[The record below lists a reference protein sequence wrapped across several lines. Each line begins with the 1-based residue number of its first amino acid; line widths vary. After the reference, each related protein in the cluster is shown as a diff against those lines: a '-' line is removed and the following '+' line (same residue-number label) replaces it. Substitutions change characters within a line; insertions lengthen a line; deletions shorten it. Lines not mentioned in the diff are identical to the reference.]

1 MAQSPI
7 NNPWSTSFCRAAGY
21 GLLAIA
27 LINWVD
33 AFIPFY
39 WSDSTWKYNTI
50 GILIERMPVTLVG
63 FVLVFLGGAEYR
75 SRWDKFLLKGLSWST
90 LAIGIIFLVMVPL
103 LLRSAM
109 TIDGQSSSQINAQY
123 RQQIRQVDQIEQQLA
138 NASEAQL
145 NSFIAALRVQ
155 NQTFNITD
163 PSALKQQVAI
173 EAAKARTIAMSNKQS
188 QETTQRLNLRKT
200 VLKWNL
206 SALVSAFL
214 FFSIWR
220 MTTWARRSNKAL
232 SPMAQVRG

>member
-7 NNPWSTSFCRAAGY
+7 NNSWTISFCRLAGY

-27 LINWVD
+27 LINWID

-39 WSDSTWKYNTI
+39 LSDSTWRYNTV
-50 GILIERMPVTLVG
+50 GILIERMPVVLVG
-63 FVLVFLGGAEYR
+63 FVLVFLGGAEHR
-75 SRWDKFLLKGLSWST
+75 SRWDKLILKGLSWSA
-90 LAIGIIFLVMVPL
+90 LGIGIIFLLIIPL
-103 LLRSAM
+103 LFQSAM
-109 TIDGQSSSQINAQY
+109 KIDNQSSGQINAQY

-145 NSFIAALRVQ
+145 NSFIAALKVQ
-155 NQTFNITD
+155 NQTLDITD
-163 PSALKQQVAI
+163 PSALRQRVAS
-173 EAAKARTIAMSNKQS
+173 ESTKARKIALSNKES
-188 QETTQRLNLRKT
+188 QETAQRLNLRKT

-220 MTTWARRSNKAL
+220 MTNWARRSNKVL
-232 SPMAQVRG
+232 SAMAQAKG